1 MINKKG
7 EKKALKYSNQLKVIR
22 LQNKFTQQQLAD
34 ALGITRSA
42 YCGYEI
48 GRRSPDLD
56 TVVKISEF
64 YNITLVDFFAQVDND
79 LVSESFD
86 FDSKDEDWWVSKLTK
101 EERALIASI
110 RSMEEKDKKEVYDLA
125 KSKVSSKK

>member
-1 MINKKG
+1 
-7 EKKALKYSNQLKVIR
+7 LKYSNQLKIIR

-56 TVVKISEF
+56 TIIRISEF
-64 YNITLVDFFAQVDND
+64 YNLSLVDFFSKLDNNC
-79 LVSESFD
+79 VSEKAD
-86 FDSKDEDWWVSKLTK
+86 FDSNEEEWWVSKLTK
-101 EERALIASI
+101 EERALIASV
-110 RSMEEKDKKEVYDLA
+110 RSMEEKDKKEVYNLA
-125 KSKVSSKK
+125 KSKVNSKK

>member
-1 MINKKG
+1 M
-7 EKKALKYSNQLKVIR
+7 KYSNQLKIIR

-56 TVVKISEF
+56 TIIRISEF
-64 YNITLVDFFAQVDND
+64 YNLSLVDFFSKLDNNC
-79 LVSESFD
+79 VSETAD
-86 FDSKDEDWWVSKLTK
+86 FDSNEEEWWASKLTK
-101 EERALIASI
+101 EERALIASV
-110 RSMEEKDKKEVYDLA
+110 RSMEEKDKKEVYNLA
-125 KSKVSSKK
+125 KSKIQSKK

>member
-1 MINKKG
+1 M
-7 EKKALKYSNQLKVIR
+7 KYSNQLKIIR

-56 TVVKISEF
+56 TIIRISKF
-64 YNITLVDFFAQVDND
+64 YNLSVADFFAKLDKTC
-79 LVSESFD
+79 VSETSD
-86 FDSKDEDWWVSKLTK
+86 FDSKDEEWWVSKLTK
-101 EERALIASI
+101 EERALIASV
-110 RSMEEKDKKEVYDLA
+110 RSMEEKDKKEVYNLA
-125 KSKVSSKK
+125 KSKIQSKK

>member
-1 MINKKG
+1 M
-7 EKKALKYSNQLKVIR
+7 KYYQQLKIIR
-22 LQNKFTQQQLAD
+22 IQNKLTQQQLAD

-56 TVVKISEF
+56 TIVKLSEF
-64 YNITLVDFFAQVDND
+64 YNLP
-79 LVSESFD
+79 LVSFFEKLDSSLVGDSFE
-86 FDSKDEDWWVSKLTK
+86 FDTSEDSWYLSQLTK
-101 EERALIASI
+101 EERALIARI

-125 KSKVSSKK
+125 ESKIESK